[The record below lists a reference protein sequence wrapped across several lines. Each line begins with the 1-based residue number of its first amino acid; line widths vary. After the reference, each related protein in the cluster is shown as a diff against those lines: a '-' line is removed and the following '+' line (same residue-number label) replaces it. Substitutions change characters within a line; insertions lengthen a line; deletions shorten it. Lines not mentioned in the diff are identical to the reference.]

1 MTLLLSLA
9 LRRTGGSVVKHVHA
23 LVELYTNSHHL
34 Y

>member
-9 LRRTGGSVVKHVHA
+9 LGRTRGSVVKHVHA
-23 LVELYTNSHHL
+23 LAELHTNSHYL